1 MPKSPSADPPLPPLT
16 AQQQAVVE
24 HSGDLKVEAV
34 AGAGKTTTL
43 IGYARHRPQA
53 PILYLAF
60 NRAVRLHAQ
69 QKFAQAGLPNVRIE
83 TAHSLAFASVS
94 RSRKLEVAP
103 AGWKAVDL
111 FKALELERKIA
122 DRRTGIALCQHVLL
136 RTAHFCNSTLAK
148 LDEAD
153 YTPTLP
159 DKAAKEF
166 ARHHARA
173 IDDLTRRFMQRMYEG
188 NLPVTHDF
196 YLKLFHYQQPRLPY
210 AHVLL
215 DEGQDASPVML
226 DLFAR
231 QAGEKIIVGDPHQQI
246 YSWRGAVNSLAAM
259 TWPTRA
265 LSQSFRFPP
274 SIAGLA
280 LEVLRLKRHLGQPQL
295 PALEGCGTGKGAF
308 TSFAVLA
315 RTNMGLIEAAIE
327 QLGERPRLYFEG
339 NLNAYLYAAGGQ
351 ASLYDVLFLYAG
363 QPRKARHELVRGFQD
378 FADFEQYASDIAD
391 PDLRLMC
398 RVVKKY
404 KTDLF
409 RLLDELRALQTERPE
424 EADLLLLTVHRA
436 KGLEYDSVSLADD
449 FLTPALFFRTLNDLG
464 PELSGPALT
473 EELNILYVAITRARR
488 RVELPESLASLLP
501 QEPPPPATGT
511 GSEGGGPG
519 LKKKAPTQGAAA
531 RIGRCWAVGGDQP

>member
-1 MPKSPSADPPLPPLT
+1 MPPSPRSKPPLPRLT
-16 AQQQAVVE
+16 AEQQAVVE
-24 HSGDLKVEAV
+24 HTGDLKVEAV

-43 IGYARHRPQA
+43 IAYARHRPKA
-53 PILYLAF
+53 RILYLAF

-69 QKFAQAGLPNVRIE
+69 QKFAEARLPHVRIE

-94 RSRKLEVAP
+94 RSRKLEVHTP
-103 AGWKAVDL
+103 GWKAADL
-111 FKALELERKIA
+111 FKALELDRRIA

-148 LDEAD
+148 LEEAD
-153 YTPTLP
+153 YSATLP
-159 DKAAKEF
+159 DKAAREF
-166 ARHHARA
+166 ARHHQRT
-173 IDDLTRRFMQRMYEG
+173 IDELTRRFMQRMYEG
-188 NLPVTHDF
+188 SLPVTHDF

-226 DLFAR
+226 DLFSR
-231 QAGEKIIVGDPHQQI
+231 QAGEKVIVGDSHQQI
-246 YSWRGAVNSLAAM
+246 YGWRGAVNSLAAM
-259 TWPTRA
+259 PWPMRP

-274 SIAGLA
+274 SIAALA
-280 LEVLRLKRHLGQPQL
+280 LEVLRLKRHLGQPRL
-295 PALEGCGTGKGAF
+295 PALQGCGSGKGPLR
-308 TSFAVLA
+308 SFAILA

-327 QLGERPRLYFEG
+327 QLDDRPRLYFEG

-378 FADFEQYASDIAD
+378 FADLEQYASDIAD
-391 PDLRLMC
+391 ADLRLMC
-398 RVVKKY
+398 RIVKKY

-409 RLLDELRALQTERPE
+409 RLLEELRALQTERPE
-424 EADLLLLTVHRA
+424 DADLLLLTVHRA

-464 PELSGPALT
+464 ADVAGPTLN

-488 RVELPESLASLLP
+488 RVELPESLGGLMP
-501 QEPPPPATGT
+501 RQPEPG
-511 GSEGGGPG
+511 
-519 LKKKAPTQGAAA
+519 
-531 RIGRCWAVGGDQP
+531 